1 MHDYPLAIVE
11 HYYTKNFLR
20 GLQPSFRVPCRTT
33 IRKEILNMY
42 EAERVKINKR
52 IDDNIGRIAITTN
65 MWTATT
71 QERLHV
77 CDCSLHR

>member
-11 HYYTKNFLR
+11 HYYTRNFLR

-42 EAERVKINKR
+42 EVERVKVNKR
-52 IDDNIGRIAITTN
+52 IDELPSLLICGLPLLKIK
-65 MWTATT
+65 ATC
-71 QERLHV
+71 L
-77 CDCSLHR
+77 